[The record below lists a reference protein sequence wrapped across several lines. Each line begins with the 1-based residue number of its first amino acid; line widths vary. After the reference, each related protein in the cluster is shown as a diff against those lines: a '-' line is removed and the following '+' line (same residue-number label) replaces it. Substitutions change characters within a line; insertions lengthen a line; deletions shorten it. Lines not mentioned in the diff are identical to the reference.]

1 MPPIGSLAKSQR
13 LASSPSSV
21 YLSHIPDDISQL
33 APFFRDLGVLKSLH
47 AFATNKKSGYERESA
62 AIAFQSL
69 ANILGAPV
77 APLLLPSLSVI
88 FELYMDKGDV
98 VRIAAGAAV
107 KAILKLFPP
116 EATRVVFREL
126 ETILDNG
133 KWRTMV
139 GVLDAFRSFV
149 VPAKDAVAA
158 ELVAVLPKIEGAM
171 HDTKQE
177 VRELTAAITVHS
189 DITLRRFRQP
199 Q

>member
-1 MPPIGSLAKSQR
+1 
-13 LASSPSSV
+13 V
-21 YLSHIPDDISQL
+21 YLFQL
-33 APFFRDLGVLKSLH
+33 TIRYCPTRTIFRDQGLLKTLH

-77 APLLLPSLSVI
+77 VPLLLPSLPVL

-98 VRIAAGAAV
+98 VRIAAAAAV

-116 EATRVVFREL
+116 EATRVVFRAL
-126 ETILDNG
+126 ENILDNG
-133 KWRTMV
+133 KWRTKI

-177 VRELTAAITVHS
+177 VCPFTAV
-189 DITLRRFRQP
+189 LLPVFCG
-199 Q
+199 